1 VVQIGPTLCS
11 LDSNKGSEN
20 SSSTKG
26 GRFLETV
33 LTIRFSKAVFCE
45 VNSKLGIHSSILF
58 TVDDS
63 HISHV
68 FNTICY
74 TLLKWDFQVILEKY
88 LENIPETHLRTR
100 A

>member
-1 VVQIGPTLCS
+1 LCS
-11 LDSNKGSEN
+11 LDSNRGPEN
-20 SSSTKG
+20 SSSAKG

-45 VNSKLGIHSSILF
+45 VNSELGIHSNILSN
-58 TVDDS
+58 VDNS
-63 HISHV
+63 HTSHV

-74 TLLKWDFQVILEKY
+74 ALLKRDFHVIVEKY